1 MKKLLLLIVCVL
13 LTGCASVN
21 KQRFRAEQFYKEH
34 PNELA
39 EKCATN
45 FPPTYKEGK
54 TITLPSDTVY
64 VKGDSVKCPDII
76 NKTTGE
82 VIKGGKAKCPD
93 SKTIYVPQLRV
104 DTIESTATLAKV
116 ADLTYKLSEKSN
128 ELIITQDKLNDA
140 LKTAK
145 NRLWYLIGLIII
157 IFGYVGIKTYLK
169 FKI

>member
-1 MKKLLLLIVCVL
+1 MRLLLLILFVL
-13 LTGCASVN
+13 LTGCSSVN

-93 SKTIYVPQLRV
+93 AKTITITKFRV

-157 IFGYVGIKTYLK
+157 IFGYVEIKTYLK
-169 FKI
+169 LKL